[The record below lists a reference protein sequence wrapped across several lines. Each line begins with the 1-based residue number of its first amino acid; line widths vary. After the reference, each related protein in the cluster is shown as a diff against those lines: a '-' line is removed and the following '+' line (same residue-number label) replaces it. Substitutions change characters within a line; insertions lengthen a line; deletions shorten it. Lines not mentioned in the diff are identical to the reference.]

1 MTPAPRSSPISSEIR
16 RVVAKR
22 MPEMAKV
29 ANSTL
34 TDMTSWYSPMP
45 AAPMRPTTHA

>member
-1 MTPAPRSSPISSEIR
+1 MAEEMPPLLLLPSSSATR

-29 ANSTL
+29 APRLVTEQ
-34 TDMTSWYSPMP
+34 TS
-45 AAPMRPTTHA
+45 